1 MTTTLEPITQPTVP
15 STRPRL
21 ALGGRRFL
29 LSLAIIGA
37 SISLALGISLPS
49 IKLTKF
55 YFFSTEF
62 SLISTVWTLIQRNQI
77 FLGVMAI
84 YFLIC
89 YPLSVFARWCERRTT
104 VIQ

>member
-1 MTTTLEPITQPTVP
+1 MTATLEPTTQPTVP

-62 SLISTVWTLIQRNQI
+62 SLISTVWTLILRNQI
-77 FLGVMAI
+77 FLGVI
-84 YFLIC
+84 VLLFSIVL
-89 YPLSVFARWCERRTT
+89 PVFDW
-104 VIQ
+104 